1 MDSKPTICISTICMS
16 SIVDSIDT
24 SIDMKI
30 FKNRE
35 EAAFSHIFNSKIVK
49 IPLNTFKNDNV
60 DNFDSVRL
68 QNSAVKAYP
77 LNDRP
82 RGNEDIIS
90 VKYYQKQ
97 IQRKKE
103 ITPVW
108 MIQKNKKYIL
118 LDGAHRIVAS
128 YIEDVPVYAYVITPT
143 FNIF

>member
-1 MDSKPTICISTICMS
+1 MDYKPNIRISTICMS

-24 SIDMKI
+24 SVDMKI

-35 EAAFSHIFNSKIVK
+35 EAAYSHIFNSKLVK
-49 IPLNTFKNDNV
+49 IPLNTFKNNNV

-77 LNDRP
+77 LTRRP
-82 RGNEDIIS
+82 RGNKDIIS

-97 IQRKKE
+97 IQQKKE
-103 ITPVW
+103 VTPVW

-128 YIEDVPVYAYVITPT
+128 YIEDVPVYAYII
-143 FNIF
+143 NI

>member
-1 MDSKPTICISTICMS
+1 MDSKSTICMS

-35 EAAFSHIFNSKIVK
+35 EAAFSHIFNSKVVK

-68 QNSAVKAYP
+68 QKSAVKAYP
-77 LNDRP
+77 LTDRP
-82 RGNEDIIS
+82 RGNKDIIS

-97 IQRKKE
+97 IQQKKE
-103 ITPVW
+103 VTPVW

-128 YIEDVPVYAYVITPT
+128 YIEDVPVYAYII
-143 FNIF
+143 NI

>member
-1 MDSKPTICISTICMS
+1 MNYNPSVCVSTICMS

-24 SIDMKI
+24 SISMKI

-35 EAAFSHIFNSKIVK
+35 ESAFSHIFNSKLVK
-49 IPLNTFKNDNV
+49 IPLHIFKNDNI

-68 QNSAVKAYP
+68 QKSAIKAYP
-77 LNDRP
+77 LNNRP
-82 RGNEDIIS
+82 RGNKDVSS

-97 IQRKKE
+97 IQQKKE

-128 YIEDVPVYAYVITPT
+128 FIEDIPVYAYIIT
-143 FNIF
+143 I

>member
-1 MDSKPTICISTICMS
+1 MNYKPTVCVSTICMS

-24 SIDMKI
+24 SVTMKI

-35 EAAFSHIFNSKIVK
+35 EAAFSHIFNSKLVK
-49 IPLNTFKNDNV
+49 LPLNTFKNDNV

-68 QNSAVKAYP
+68 QNSAIKSYP
-77 LNDRP
+77 LTDRP
-82 RGNEDIIS
+82 RGNEDISS

-97 IQRKKE
+97 IQQKKE

-128 YIEDVPVYAYVITPT
+128 YIEDIPVYAYIIIV
-143 FNIF
+143 